1 MAEVRVV
8 DWVVV
13 MMEVLGAGLT
23 VAVKWAGGWVVAMT
37 EVGWAVVVIG
47 VG

>member
-1 MAEVRVV
+1 MDEVRVE
-8 DWVVV
+8 DRVVV
-13 MMEVLGAGLT
+13 MMEVLEAGLT
-23 VAVKWAGGWVVAMT
+23 VGVKWAGGWVVAMT